1 MVEDRK
7 EGERCQR
14 WESLQDGIYE
24 LTLSSLINISAHLSK
39 FLVDESKFESVVHF
53 VFVIGHYQLG
63 PLHIHKNSH
72 FPLSPPRSLI
82 SLNLLHTFSLL
93 WLLGK
98 HVFPLYR
105 HVSRVGLLGPRYVR
119 LTCNKP
125 PRSSARAAILSL
137 PLADRDTDGFFF
149 FSSFPFRRHRL
160 KACSITLL
168 HRALR
173 RRDRSILCIL
183 GSCCPLLISSIIFR
197 VMYLLNR
204 ADVREAGGPVRAK
217 RGKAACD
224 VSARPLK
231 ALV

>member
-82 SLNLLHTFSLL
+82 LLNLLHTFSLL

-149 FSSFPFRRHRL
+149 FFFFSFPEAQTESMLHHTPPQGAKEERQIHPMHFR
-160 KACSITLL
+160 KLL
-168 HRALR
+168 P
-173 RRDRSILCIL
+173 S
-183 GSCCPLLISSIIFR
+183 
-197 VMYLLNR
+197 LNIVDHFQS
-204 ADVREAGGPVRAK
+204 DVLTEQGR
-217 RGKAACD
+217 C
-224 VSARPLK
+224 
-231 ALV
+231 